1 MQIFK
6 SISINADA
14 AEKDD
19 AVACNIC
26 RMFLNGPYQY
36 RDHLKG
42 KRHRQ
47 NMDKQ
52 REQGRGAVDGISKAP
67 GGGGGGAPAGGKL
80 HAAAEPPSAEPE
92 ATGKGEPGSLERRQA
107 PVGLERRQAPVGL

>member
-1 MQIFK
+1 MKNFK

-42 KRHRQ
+42 KRHRK
-47 NMDKQ
+47 NMHKQ
-52 REQGRGAVDGISKAP
+52 RKQGRGAVDGISKDPA
-67 GGGGGGAPAGGKL
+67 GGGGGAPAGGKL

-92 ATGKGEPGSLERRQA
+92 ATGKGEPGSLKRRRA
-107 PVGLERRQAPVGL
+107 PVGLAPVGLVA